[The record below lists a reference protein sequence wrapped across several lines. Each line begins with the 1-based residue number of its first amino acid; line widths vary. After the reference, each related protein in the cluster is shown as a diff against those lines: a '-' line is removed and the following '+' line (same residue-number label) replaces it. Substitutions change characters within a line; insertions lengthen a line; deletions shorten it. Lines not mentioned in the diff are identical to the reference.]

1 MHNLNLL
8 KFQEVDFSDYF
19 SLVSNEKVMAQI
31 TEYAIPFEEAQ
42 FNFQKLL
49 KRNEKYEHSG
59 SYKVYDSSINEFIG
73 LGHLTLDEEND
84 EVAEIGYM
92 IKPEYWGKGYGSE
105 IAKVLIEKAIKSE
118 LKKLKAIIDP
128 DNIASRKILIKQG
141 FVSERICE
149 IGGLPGEILSKKL

>member
-42 FNFQKLL
+42 SNFQKLL

-149 IGGLPGEILSKKL
+149 IGSLPEKY